1 MRPLDLTPEQIAK
14 DHAPPPSPG
23 PDAIGLLKHF
33 EQGPD
38 GGFAPVAYRC
48 PAGKQTI
55 GWGHVIKPGERFAQ
69 PISEA
74 EATRLLAADL
84 GRFWRGVGA
93 IVTVPLTQSMVDALA
108 CFAFNV
114 GLAAFQSSTLLQFL
128 NAGEYEAAA
137 DQFARWNKSTDPA
150 TGKKVALAGLTRR
163 RKAER
168 ALFVKDGWP
177 T

>member
-1 MRPLDLTPEQIAK
+1 MTHL
-14 DHAPPPSPG
+14 SPG
-23 PDAIGLLKHF
+23 LAAIGLLKHF

-48 PAGKQTI
+48 PAGEKTI
-55 GWGHVIKPGERFAQ
+55 GWGHVINSGERFAQ
-69 PISEA
+69 PISEI

-84 GRFWRGVGA
+84 DRFWRGVA
-93 IVTVPLTQSMVDALA
+93 DLVAVPLTQSMVDALA

-114 GLAAFQSSTLLQFL
+114 GLAAFKGSTLLQFL

-137 DQFARWNKSTDPA
+137 DQLARWNKATDPK
-150 TGKKVALAGLTRR
+150 TGKKVALPGLTRR

-168 ALFVKDGWP
+168 ALFVREGWP
-177 T
+177 K